1 MVPGILVFLL
11 TIIGGFLSA
20 LNIVSEKEK
29 GTIEQINVTP
39 VPKTLFLLSKLI
51 PFWVIGFILLTIGAI
66 VAWLFTVCAG
76 RQYGDYLFVCGSLSD
91 CFYRFGVGNIFY
103 IVQPAT
109 GDVHGFLLLDYI
121 CFVERTFYPDQQYAA
136 MGTDYNII

>member
-1 MVPGILVFLL
+1 M

-66 VAWLFTVCAG
+66 VAWII
-76 RQYGDYLFVCGSLSD
+76 YGLLPVGNMRIIYLFD